1 MELNTFLEKHPEY
14 ENDKYKVQAML
25 LANATESFVLDRV
38 KPSVKI
44 SGAVAMDFTCPNCS
58 GQMAQVSI
66 NKDRKALFCKMDRV
80 CLPIAV

>member
-1 MELNTFLEKHPEY
+1 MELNTFLKKHP
-14 ENDKYKVQAML
+14 KYKNVSYKVEAML

-38 KPSVKI
+38 KPVK
-44 SGAVAMDFTCPNCS
+44 GAVAINFTCPNCD
-58 GQMAQVSI
+58 GQMIQVNI